1 MAGNTKTVLMHKD
14 GGWMP
19 SHPDIGPADIFKKM
33 QELSDMLDKYGTGT
47 GNHPEHDHMERIAPH
62 FQQVWLGV
70 VEMKEYPNETRE
82 VAA

>member
-33 QELSDMLDKYGTGT
+33 QELSDMLDLSLI
-47 GNHPEHDHMERIAPH
+47 HI
-62 FQQVWLGV
+62 
-70 VEMKEYPNETRE
+70 
-82 VAA
+82 